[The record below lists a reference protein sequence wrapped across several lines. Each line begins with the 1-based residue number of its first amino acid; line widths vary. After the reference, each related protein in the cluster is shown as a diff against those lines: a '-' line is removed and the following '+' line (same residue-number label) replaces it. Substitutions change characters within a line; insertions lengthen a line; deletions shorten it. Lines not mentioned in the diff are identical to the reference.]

1 MKVRDVMTTQVVNV
15 PPAMRL
21 KELARVLSEARI
33 GGAPVVNEDGDV
45 IGVVSEA
52 DLVGKQIGRPPSRRA
67 PLDWIFG
74 NGDDAWELRHR
85 AAITVEDAMTA
96 PAITVAAD
104 RPLREVA
111 AIMVDRDVNRLP
123 VMEDGRLVGIV
134 TRADLVRA
142 YLGRDDAILR
152 AIRDDVIK
160 RRMWLDPDQLRIEVV
175 EGIVHLSGSV
185 DRRSTAG
192 LLEKLIGL
200 VDGVDGVESRLVWDF
215 DDTEIQPP
223 AAEEEDEPGAASL
236 AARERPRALH
246 G

>member
-1 MKVRDVMTTQVVNV
+1 MKVKDVMTAQVVSV
-15 PPAMRL
+15 PPDMRL

-33 GGAPVVNEDGDV
+33 GGAPVVSEDGDV

-52 DLVGKQIGRPPSRRA
+52 DLVGKQIGRPPSRRT

-74 NGDDAWELRHR
+74 DGDDAWELRRR

-96 PAITVAAD
+96 PAITVSAD

-111 AIMVDRDVNRLP
+111 ALMVDRDVNRLP
-123 VMEDGRLVGIV
+123 VMEGERLIGIV

-152 AIRDDVIK
+152 AIQDDVIK
-160 RRMWLDPDQLRIEVV
+160 RRLWLDPDQLQIEVI

-185 DRRSTAG
+185 DRRSTAI

-200 VDGVDGVESRLVWDF
+200 VEGVDGVDSRLTWDF
-215 DDTEIQPP
+215 DDSDVEP
-223 AAEEEDEPGAASL
+223 ADTDEDEPSAASL
-236 AARERPRALH
+236 AAREHPRALH

>member
-1 MKVRDVMTTQVVNV
+1 MKVRDVMTTQVVSV
-15 PPAMRL
+15 PPGMRL

-33 GGAPVVNEDGDV
+33 GGAPVVSEDGEV
-45 IGVVSEA
+45 IGVVSET
-52 DLVGKQIGRPPSRRA
+52 DLVGKQVGRPLSRRT
-67 PLDWIFG
+67 PFDWIFG

-85 AAITVEDAMTA
+85 AAVTVEDAMTA
-96 PAITVAAD
+96 PPITVTAD
-104 RPLREVA
+104 RPLREAA

-123 VMEDGRLVGIV
+123 VVEHGRLVGMV

-152 AIRDDVIK
+152 AIRDDVL
-160 RRMWLDPDQLRIEVV
+160 RHRLWLEPDELGIEVA
-175 EGIVHLSGSV
+175 EGMVLLSGSV

-192 LLEKLIGL
+192 LIEKLVGL
-200 VDGVDGVESRLVWDF
+200 VDGVDGVESRLTWDF
-215 DDTEIQPP
+215 DDTEVQPP
-223 AAEEEDEPGAASL
+223 VAEEEPGAASM

>member
-1 MKVRDVMTTQVVNV
+1 MNVRDVMTTKVVSV
-15 PPAMRL
+15 PPGMRL

-33 GGAPVVNEDGDV
+33 GGAPVLNEDGEV

-96 PAITVAAD
+96 PAITVTAD

-123 VMEDGRLVGIV
+123 VMDDGRLVGIV

-175 EGIVHLSGSV
+175 EGIVQVSGSV

-200 VDGVDGVESRLVWDF
+200 VDGVDGVQSRLTWDF
-215 DDTEIQPP
+215 ADTEIEPSG
-223 AAEEEDEPGAASL
+223 AEEGEPGAASL

>member
-1 MKVRDVMTTQVVNV
+1 MKVRDVMTTQVVSV
-15 PPAMRL
+15 PPGMRL

-33 GGAPVVNEDGDV
+33 GGAPVLNDAGDL

-52 DLVGKQIGRPPSRRA
+52 DLVGKQIGRPPSRRT

-74 NGDDAWELRHR
+74 DGDDAWELRRR

-96 PAITVAAD
+96 PAITVSAD

-111 AIMVDRDVNRLP
+111 ALMVDRDVNRLP
-123 VMEDGRLVGIV
+123 VMEGERLVGIV

-160 RRMWLDPDQLRIEVV
+160 RRLWLDPDQLQIEVV

-185 DRRSTAG
+185 DRRSTAT
-192 LLEKLIGL
+192 LIEKLIGL
-200 VDGVDGVESRLVWDF
+200 VEGVDGVDSRLTWDF
-215 DDTEIQPP
+215 DDSDVEPSDTD
-223 AAEEEDEPGAASL
+223 EDEPGAASL
-236 AARERPRALH
+236 AAREHPRALH

>member
-1 MKVRDVMTTQVVNV
+1 MKVRDVMTTQVVSV
-15 PPAMRL
+15 PPGMRL
-21 KELARVLSEARI
+21 KELARVLSEGRI
-33 GGAPVVNEDGDV
+33 GGAPVVNEDGEV

-52 DLVGKQIGRPPSRRA
+52 DLVGKQVGRPPSRRA

-74 NGDDAWELRHR
+74 NGDDAWELRRR

-96 PAITVAAD
+96 PPITVTAD

-111 AIMVDRDVNRLP
+111 ALMVDRDVNRLP
-123 VMEDGRLVGIV
+123 VIDDGRLVGIV

-142 YLGRDDAILR
+142 YLGRDDAILH
-152 AIRDDVIK
+152 AIRDDVI
-160 RRMWLDPDQLRIEVV
+160 RRRLWMDPDQLQIEVA
-175 EGIVHLSGSV
+175 EGMVRLSGSV

-192 LLEKLIGL
+192 LLEKLIGV
-200 VDGVDGVESRLVWDF
+200 VDGVDGVESRLTWDF
-215 DDTEIQPP
+215 DDSGVQPP
-223 AAEEEDEPGAASL
+223 GAEDEEEPGAASL

>member
-1 MKVRDVMTTQVVNV
+1 MKVRDVMTTQVVSV
-15 PPAMRL
+15 PPGMRL

-33 GGAPVVNEDGDV
+33 GGAPVVSEDGEV

-52 DLVGKQIGRPPSRRA
+52 DLVGKQIGRPPSRRT

-74 NGDDAWELRHR
+74 NGDDAWELRRR

-96 PAITVAAD
+96 PPITVTAD

-111 AIMVDRDVNRLP
+111 ALMVDRDVNRLP
-123 VMEDGRLVGIV
+123 VMEDGRLIGIV

-152 AIRDDVIK
+152 AIREDVIK
-160 RRMWLDPDQLRIEVV
+160 RRMWLDPDQLRIEVG
-175 EGIVHLSGSV
+175 EGMVRLSGSV

-192 LLEKLIGL
+192 LLEKLCGL
-200 VDGVDGVESRLVWDF
+200 VDGVDGVDSRLTWDF
-215 DDTEIQPP
+215 DDSEIEPP
-223 AAEEEDEPGAASL
+223 DAEEDEPGAASL

>member
-1 MKVRDVMTTQVVNV
+1 MKVRDVMTTQVVSV
-15 PPAMRL
+15 PPGMRL

-33 GGAPVVNEDGDV
+33 GGAPVVNEVGDL

-52 DLVGKQIGRPPSRRA
+52 DLVGKQVGRPPSRRT

-74 NGDDAWELRHR
+74 DGDDAWELRRR
-85 AAITVEDAMTA
+85 AATTVEEAMTA
-96 PAITVAAD
+96 PAVTVTTD

-111 AIMVDRDVNRLP
+111 AVMVDRGVNRLP

-160 RRMWLDPDQLRIEVV
+160 RRMWLDPDQLQIEVG
-175 EGIVHLSGSV
+175 EGLVHVSGSV
-185 DRRSTAG
+185 DRRSTAA
-192 LLEKLIGL
+192 LLVKLIGL
-200 VDGVDGVESRLVWDF
+200 VDGVDGVESRLTWDF
-215 DDTEIQPP
+215 DDRDVEPP
-223 AAEEEDEPGAASL
+223 ADEPEPGAASL